1 LNVSLPYNRNR
12 RYLTGIDYVVGAL
25 HEAGKKSIGNGAVSQ
40 AIIEVAG
47 RLDEAA
53 LRSAL
58 QHISNRFPLLHGSVA
73 RDWLNLA
80 PYWKA
85 PPAGEILELKT
96 IDLPSGSIEEANRL
110 LAEHVNEPLESDRQ
124 HLRFLLVR
132 IGDEQSKLG
141 LLFDHRLFDAYGA
154 EAFFRLI
161 DATSQGKLGEIAP
174 SIKTSE
180 PAHLDHWK
188 RRFAS
193 GQTLNRLLVQLQQK
207 KVCALTIHFVHEPMT
222 VEQTSRINKKAFEEI
237 GMPILLPSAAA
248 RAVAAMQNAMPNPPL
263 AGTQYLLFTSANM
276 RGPGEE
282 WASMFFNHFSFVYF
296 SAPTEEKKTVK
307 EMAIILRDQ
316 FFQHIK
322 DKIPFAMQD
331 AAVLGRIFPRSVVG
345 KIINSMFNGR
355 MCSFYFACLKE
366 SGYPGDTFM
375 GLPASNLIHTPLAFA
390 PPGMNLC
397 MTFFAGRFNL
407 VLSYLQGAM
416 DNATAKQ
423 LLADFKSS
431 LIEV

>member
-1 LNVSLPYNRNR
+1 MITLS
-12 RYLTGIDYVVGAL
+12 GAL
-25 HEAGKKSIGNGAVSQ
+25 HEAGKKSIGNGAISQ

-47 RLDEAA
+47 KLDEAS
-53 LRSAL
+53 LRSSL
-58 QHISNRFPLLHGSVA
+58 NQISNRFPLLYGYFA
-73 RDWLNLA
+73 RDWFNLA
-80 PYWKA
+80 PYWKV
-85 PPAGEILELKT
+85 PSRGGVIELKVVDLPAGAA
-96 IDLPSGSIEEANRL
+96 DQSDRL
-110 LAEHVNEPLESDRQ
+110 LAEHVNTPLESPRQ

-132 IGDEQSKLG
+132 IGDQQSKLG

-161 DATSQGKLGEIAP
+161 DATSAGKLEEIAP
-174 SIKTSE
+174 GIKTTE

-193 GQTLNRLLVQLQQK
+193 GKTLNRLLLQLQK
-207 KVCALTIHFVHEPMT
+207 KEVCALAMPPSGVRQKIRFVHEPMT
-222 VEQTSRINKKAFEEI
+222 VEETAWINKKAFEEI

-248 RAVAAMQNAMPNPPL
+248 RAVAAIQQVIPSPAL
-263 AGTQYLLFTSANM
+263 SGTQYLLFTSANM

-296 SAPTEEKKTVK
+296 SAPTEEKKTLR

-322 DKIPFAMQD
+322 EKIPAAMQD
-331 AAVLGRIFPRSVVG
+331 AAMLGRIFPRWLVG
-345 KIINSMFNGR
+345 RIINSMFKGR

-366 SGYPGDTFM
+366 SGYPGETFM
-375 GLPASNLIHTPLAFA
+375 GLPAINLIHTPLAFA
-390 PPGMNLC
+390 PPGLNLC

-407 VLSYLQGAM
+407 VLSYLEGAM
-416 DNATAKQ
+416 EDGTAREIIRI
-423 LLADFKSS
+423 FKESMVS
-431 LIEV
+431 PETPFSPR